1 MTIEQIGK
9 VIIVNEVI
17 YAEHKWFY
25 IGKMKIKPGHFF
37 FLKKKKSSQLSPKS
51 ERPKVKGAWTPHNQ
65 KPWLPP
71 F

>member
-37 FLKKKKSSQLSPKS
+37 FLKKKKVANSPPSRKD
-51 ERPKVKGAWTPHNQ
+51 RK
-65 KPWLPP
+65 
-71 F
+71 